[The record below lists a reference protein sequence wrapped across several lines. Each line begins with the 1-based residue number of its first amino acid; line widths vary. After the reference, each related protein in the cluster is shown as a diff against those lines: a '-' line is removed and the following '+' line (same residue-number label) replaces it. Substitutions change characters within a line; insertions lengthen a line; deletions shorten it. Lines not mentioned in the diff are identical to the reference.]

1 VVRTLLCAGGIV
13 LALAAPAH
21 AGFRDGPYLQAV
33 TPTGVTIVWRAER
46 AQPARVIVEGP
57 GLPAGGAV
65 VEGVGR
71 AEIRGLAPASRYRY
85 VVELPDAR
93 ATGEL
98 ATALPPGDGAPF
110 TFVAF
115 GDNGL
120 AGEGHRRIVEQ
131 VLAAPP
137 DFVVSTGDMVEDSSR
152 AELWHRLLAVE
163 QPLIA
168 NIVLFPT
175 FGNHDV
181 RAGGV
186 RNDTA
191 RGLYALPEHTTDEE
205 LYYAFSYG
213 RSRFVMLDSN
223 ARGAALAAETA
234 WLDGELAA
242 ARESHAV
249 DHVFVVMHH
258 PMFSVSHH
266 GGKPPLRDAWT
277 PLFARYHVDAVL
289 SGHDHVYERG
299 AADGVHYFVSG
310 GGGADTYTRR
320 SDASAADTAA
330 IERFESVRHFLRVTV
345 RGPRVEVAAIRNDG
359 TVIETTAWSTAVA
372 RPRATTSSID
382 PAPAATAPVAAP
394 VLAAAVVVPE
404 PAGLGALALFAF
416 AGTVLVLLAVGVV
429 MRVLRA

>member
-1 VVRTLLCAGGIV
+1 MRTPLCAVVIV
-13 LALAAPAH
+13 LAFAAPAR
-21 AGFRDGPYLQAV
+21 AEFRDGPYLQAL
-33 TPTGVTIVWRAER
+33 TSTGVTIVWHAER
-46 AQPARVIVEGP
+46 GAPARVRVEGP
-57 GLPAGGAV
+57 GLPAGGTV
-65 VEGVGR
+65 VEGAGR
-71 AEIRGLAPASRYRY
+71 VEIRGLQPASRYHY
-85 VVELPDAR
+85 SVELPDAR

-110 TFVAF
+110 SFVAF
-115 GDNGL
+115 GDNGV
-120 AGEGHRRIVEQ
+120 AGEGHRRVVEQ
-131 VLAAPP
+131 VLASPP
-137 DFVVSTGDMVEDSSR
+137 DFVVSTGDMVEDSAR

-168 NIVLFPT
+168 NIVVFPT

-191 RGLYALPEHTTDEE
+191 RGLYALPDHSTDEE

-223 ARGAALAAETA
+223 ARGAALATETA
-234 WLDGELAA
+234 WLDGELTA

-249 DHVFVVMHH
+249 DHVFAVMHH
-258 PMFSVSHH
+258 PLFSVSHH
-266 GGKPPLRDAWT
+266 GGKSVLRDAWA
-277 PLFARYHVDAVL
+277 PLFARHHVDAVI

-299 AADGVHYFVSG
+299 AVDGVRYFVSG

-320 SDASAADTAA
+320 SDAAPADTAA

-345 RGPRVEVAAIRNDG
+345 RGPKVEVAAVRNDG
-359 TVIETTAWSTAVA
+359 TLIETTTWSTAVA
-372 RPRATTSSID
+372 RPAPRTSSI
-382 PAPAATAPVAAP
+382 APPSSAPPP
-394 VLAAAVVVPE
+394 VLAAAAMAVPE
-404 PAGLGALALFAF
+404 PAGLGTLVMFAF

-429 MRVLRA
+429 VRVLRV

>member
-1 VVRTLLCAGGIV
+1 M
-13 LALAAPAH
+13 ALAAPAH

-33 TPTGVTIVWRAER
+33 TPTGVTIVWRADR
-46 AQPARVIVEGP
+46 AAAARVIVEGP
-57 GLPAGGAV
+57 GLPAGGTV
-65 VEGVGR
+65 VEAAAGR
-71 AEIRGLAPASRYRY
+71 AEFRGLQPASRYRY
-85 VVELPDAR
+85 AVELPDAR

-98 ATALPPGDGAPF
+98 ATALPAGDGAPF
-110 TFVAF
+110 SFVAF

-120 AGEGHRRIVEQ
+120 AGESHRRVVEQ

-137 DFVVSTGDMVEDSSR
+137 DFVVSTGDMVEDSAR

-168 NIVLFPT
+168 NIVVFPT

-234 WLDGELAA
+234 WLDGELTA
-242 ARESHAV
+242 ARESHVV
-249 DHVFVVMHH
+249 DHIFVVMHH

-320 SDASAADTAA
+320 ADASAVDVAA

-345 RGPRVEVAAIRNDG
+345 RGPKVDVAAIRSDG
-359 TVIETTAWSTAVA
+359 TVIETTTWSTAVV
-372 RPRATTSSID
+372 RPRATTSLIES
-382 PAPAATAPVAAP
+382 AGAPVAPP

-404 PAGLGALALFAF
+404 PAGLGSLALFAF